1 MKNKI
6 QYTTIQTL
14 LARLTLHSLLAD
26 LTMEQVV
33 MYTLDF
39 IRIVGLPQ
47 FFLDKEIEVEV
58 EEYKAL
64 LPLDVVSIEDVR
76 DINKNRSL
84 HKSSNDFDPTDGNG
98 YKVKG
103 QFIFIGEPKAKLKI
117 LYKSIPVDEL
127 GFPLLLDDP
136 LYLKALELYIK
147 KERFT
152 VLFDMGEIRGDVL
165 SLAQQQY
172 AWAIGQVTTKLK
184 MPSTAE
190 WEAIMNMCNRTIT
203 RTQEFSNSF
212 ANMSDKVRFKKH

>member
-1 MKNKI
+1 MKNEI

-47 FFLDKEIEVEV
+47 FFFDKEIEVEV

-64 LPLDVVSIEDVR
+64 LPPDIVSIEDVR

-84 HKSSNDFDPTDGNG
+84 HKSSNNFDPAGGNG

-117 LYKSIPVDEL
+117 LYKSIPVDEF

-165 SLAQQQY
+165 TLAQQQC

-212 ANMSDKVRFKKH
+212 ANMGDKVRFKKH